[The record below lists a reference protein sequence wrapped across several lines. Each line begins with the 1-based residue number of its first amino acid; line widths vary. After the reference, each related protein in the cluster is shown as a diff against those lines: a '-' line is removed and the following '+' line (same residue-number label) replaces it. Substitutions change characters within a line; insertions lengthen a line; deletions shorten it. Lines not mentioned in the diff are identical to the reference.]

1 MKAHWGGLVAVALVQ
16 SLLLGASLT
25 PSYEIEVRLDTEQHV
40 LLGRESILL
49 ANTSGEVLD
58 ELYLH
63 LYPNRFM
70 DELSIYAREKGIDAY
85 DRLFPAGPDTGYIF
99 IEELTLNGE
108 ASSYTIDDTIMR
120 VDLENP
126 LLPGDSIQLQ
136 LKFQVKI
143 PHAIARF
150 GYDSGNY
157 YFSWWY
163 PRLAAYDEEGW
174 HPYQACGTFPDEPYD
189 NFASYRVGITVPHGM
204 VVGATGNLEAS
215 VENPDGT
222 ERLIYTAE
230 NVHDFAWVA
239 DRRYKV
245 QTASWN
251 GITIRSLYFP
261 EDTAAGKRAVQYAKD
276 ALAYFSARYG
286 EYPYKD
292 FTVAETRMSGGAM
305 EYPQL
310 IMVTYQFYRLPAFLT
325 GLEEVI
331 AHETSHQ
338 WFYGMLMNDQ
348 TNEAWLDE
356 GFATFSEISY
366 MEYKYGR
373 DGNMFD
379 PSELEKIPVVGPLLL
394 EAGAAK
400 SLPSVREQTLVGP
413 YIPTARLGT
422 EAPLLTPRD
431 EIKPDRRPLFYQR
444 GALTLFAL
452 QYLVGEDTFD
462 QILRTY
468 VARYRFKH
476 VTTEDFIEVAEEV
489 SGQELGWFFDE
500 WLRSTERLDYVL
512 EGVGTHQTGDEFI
525 TRVAIRDDG
534 GLRMPVDVQVTL
546 KGGED
551 EEKVTKRFWPLDRR
565 GTLEFVTE
573 QPVESVVIDP
583 EGLLPD
589 INPENNRL
597 SPPLNT
603 SPLVKPGT
611 QKEDGLVVGI
621 SFSTPDTRIA
631 GDLGYAT
638 GIQRP
643 VYSLSFT
650 SSPWI
655 EAGRLTGRGRGFSF
669 RFNLAS
675 DGHVFSA
682 ALNAGHHFSV
692 WMSDSVKWFNALET
706 RPFYKNLYNA
716 RGDRG
721 IVSGIELDEKFIL
734 ESKQGWKASLNLN
747 YQGSFAGLG
756 SDFPFEKCSLE
767 MRLRQRIFW
776 RTHLNGRLFLG
787 VLQGETPSGEGRFD
801 IRKDAGFRT
810 FSRKDELAAALNLS
824 LHLPIQR
831 LNKVDLG
838 PVPISFGLS
847 IFGDL
852 GWFGAGLDTVRA
864 EAGWGLT
871 CSPYGSNIGL
881 RLEQVLWV
889 NTSEDGGRPGF
900 AVHVDLGM

>member
-1 MKAHWGGLVAVALVQ
+1 M
-16 SLLLGASLT
+16 
-25 PSYEIEVRLDTEQHV
+25 DTEQHV

-126 LLPGDSIQLQ
+126 LLPGDSIQLR

-174 HPYQACGTFPDEPYD
+174 HPYQAHGTFPDEPYD

-261 EDTAAGKRAVQYAKD
+261 EDAAAGKRAVQYAKD

-286 EYPYKD
+286 EYPYKN
-292 FTVAETRMSGGAM
+292 FTVAETRMIGGAM

-310 IMVTYQFYRLPAFLT
+310 IMVTYELYRLPAFLT
-325 GLEEVI
+325 CLEEVI

-394 EAGAAK
+394 EAGAAE

-413 YIPTARLGT
+413 YIATARLGT
-422 EAPLLTPRD
+422 EAPLLTPRE

-462 QILRTY
+462 EILRTY

-476 VTTEDFIEVAEEV
+476 VTTDDFIRVVEEV
-489 SGQELGWFFDE
+489 SGQDLGWFFDG
-500 WLRSTERLDYVL
+500 WLRSTKHLDYVL
-512 EGVGTHQTGDEFI
+512 EGVSTHKIGDKYV
-525 TRVAIRDDG
+525 TRVAIYNTG
-534 GLRMPVDVQVTL
+534 ELRIPVDVQVTL
-546 KGGED
+546 KDGE
-551 EEKVTKRFWPLDRR
+551 KITKRFWPLDRR
-565 GTLEFVTE
+565 GTLTFITDR
-573 QPVESVVIDP
+573 PVKSVVIDP
-583 EGLLPD
+583 EKVLPD
-589 INPENNRL
+589 LDRSNNEL
-597 SPPLNT
+597 APPFSV
-603 SPLVKPGT
+603 SPLIDHGAGRGYE
-611 QKEDGLVVGI
+611 EDGLILGLNFQ
-621 SFSTPDTRIA
+621 SSDTRA
-631 GDLGYAT
+631 SGQLGYAT
-638 GIQRP
+638 GTRKP
-643 VYSLSFT
+643 VYSLTFV
-650 SSPWI
+650 SSSWI

-706 RPFYKNLYNA
+706 RPFYKELYDTS
-716 RGDRG
+716 GDSG
-721 IVSGIELDEKFIL
+721 IVSGIELDEKFAL
-734 ESKQGWKASLNLN
+734 ESKEGWKASLKLN
-747 YQGSFAGLG
+747 YQGSFAALG

-776 RTHLNGRLFLG
+776 QTHLNVRLFLG
-787 VLQGETPSGEGRFD
+787 MLQGKTPNGEGRFD

-810 FSRKDELAAALNLS
+810 FSRKDELVAALNLS
-824 LHLPIQR
+824 LHLPIRR

-864 EAGWGLT
+864 EAGWALT

-889 NTSEDGGRPGF
+889 NTSEDGGSPGF